1 MLILLLSASTFDQGS
16 IALTTE
22 IIERNKMSTLV
33 VLAHPD
39 LQKSRVNKALKESIS
54 HKNVVVSELYKKY
67 PDFKIDVTAEQ
78 QLLTQAERIVFQFP
92 IFWYSCPPLFKKYL
106 DDVLAYGFAHGSSG
120 KALQDKEF
128 SLAVSFGSPVE
139 NYTKGSSKG
148 LLTIE
153 DILSPLKAT
162 ILFIGGK
169 YAGHF
174 ATFGALNLSDQD
186 LAIHCQDYQE
196 FVK

>member
-1 MLILLLSASTFDQGS
+1 
-16 IALTTE
+16 
-22 IIERNKMSTLV
+22 MSTLV

-54 HKNVVVSELYKKY
+54 HKGAVFSQLYQKY
-67 PDFKIDVTAEQ
+67 PDFKIDVAAEQ

-92 IFWYSCPPLFKKYL
+92 IFWYSYPPLFKKYL
-106 DDVLAYGFAHGSSG
+106 DDVLAYGFAYGSNG
-120 KALQDKEF
+120 KALHSKEF
-128 SLAVSFGSPVE
+128 SLAVSLGSPIE
-139 NYTKGSSKG
+139 NYTKGGSQT

-153 DILSPLKAT
+153 DILAPLKAT
-162 ILFIGGK
+162 TLFVGGT
-169 YAGHF
+169 YTGHF